1 MAGKTKTKA
10 GKTSIDESASQKESA
25 RKTLKQKVAKKVTR
39 KKAVRKKAVRK
50 RAWRRDRA
58 GKEDL
63 LIQAFDRVLQRDGI
77 QGVGINQVLKEA
89 GVGKSLL
96 YEYFGGLQGLA
107 AGWAKKTDF
116 LPTDEELGVADA
128 EAYARL
134 STAEQ
139 LIGNYQQ
146 FARALR
152 RRPRTL
158 EVLANELTQPT
169 ELTRTLES
177 VRSEYG
183 KELSKFFTRPEEYS
197 SDEAVAVQVI
207 MYAAVNYLVLRARTS
222 PRYLH
227 LRLDSEEDW
236 RSIEAMIALVVRRVL
251 AD

>member
-1 MAGKTKTKA
+1 MAGKTKEQA
-10 GKTSIDESASQKESA
+10 GKPTIDEIASKKKSAH
-25 RKTLKQKVAKKVTR
+25 KTLKQKVAKKVTR
-39 KKAVRKKAVRK
+39 KKAVRKKA
-50 RAWRRDRA
+50 WRRDRA

-63 LIQAFDRVLQRDGI
+63 LMQAFDRVLQRDGI

-107 AGWAKKTDF
+107 AAWAKKTDF
-116 LPTDEELGVADA
+116 LPTDEELAGADA

-183 KELSKFFTRPEEYS
+183 KELTKFFTRPEEYS
-197 SDEAVAVQVI
+197 SDEAVAVQMI
-207 MYAAVNYLVLRARTS
+207 MYAAVNYLALRARTS
-222 PRYLH
+222 PRYFH
-227 LRLDSEEDW
+227 LRLDSEEGW
-236 RSIEAMIALVVRRVL
+236 RSIEEMIALVVRRL
-251 AD
+251 LKD